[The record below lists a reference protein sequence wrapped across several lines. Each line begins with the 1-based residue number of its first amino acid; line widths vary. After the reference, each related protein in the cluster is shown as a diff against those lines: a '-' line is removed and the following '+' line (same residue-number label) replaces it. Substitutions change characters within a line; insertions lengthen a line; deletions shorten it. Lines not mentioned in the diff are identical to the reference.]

1 MLIEEEYIDL
11 LGTLYSFLLYFEL
24 M

>member
-11 LGTLYSFLLYFEL
+11 LGNLYSFLLYFEL